1 MKGYMG
7 KGERAAYDARL
18 NAELERMYKE
28 LNYYPS
34 LRQITERLND
44 GSSIT
49 TVYTALKRMIKNGE
63 LTKTAVKN
71 YGVKQNER
79 AKSKDNKQIKKA

>member
-49 TVYTALKRMIKNGE
+49 TVYTSLKRMIKNGE
-63 LTKTAVKN
+63 LSKTAVKN
-71 YGVKQNER
+71 YGVKNNGKCKST
-79 AKSKDNKQIKKA
+79 KSK